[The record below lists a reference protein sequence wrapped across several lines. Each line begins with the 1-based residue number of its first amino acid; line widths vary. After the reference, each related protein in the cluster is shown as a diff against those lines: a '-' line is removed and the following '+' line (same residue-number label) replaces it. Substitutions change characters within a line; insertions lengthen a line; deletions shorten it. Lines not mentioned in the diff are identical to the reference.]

1 MATKTIRFNEK
12 QEKILKQLSEHF
24 NCDPSQVIKKAISEL
39 YEDTID
45 QQFVEEY
52 EKKLNNDEISF
63 ISGEQLLEEIKS
75 KRV

>member
-12 QEKILKQLSEHF
+12 DEKILKQLSEYY
-24 NCDPSQVIKKAISEL
+24 NCDKSKVIKKAISEL

-52 EKKLNNDEISF
+52 EKKT
-63 ISGEQLLEEIKS
+63 
-75 KRV
+75 